1 MLTVRCVVIALI
13 ALPSF
18 ALAEETFRTGVFELS
33 RTLSEVMGEQA
44 AQNAADV
51 IETDEPISWDVFV
64 PEDYDSTK
72 PPGLLVYMS
81 PTYSGNIP
89 RPWQQVLARK
99 NLIWIGANNAG
110 NSVNVQRRAL
120 FALIA
125 PNVIRQ
131 DYAVDPERIYIT
143 GLSGGGKMASM
154 MSTEY
159 AHIFKGAVFNCGV
172 EFWDR
177 HPPRRFEAV
186 KQNRYVFVTGEHD
199 QALRP
204 TKRVYG
210 RYRKAGVPNIKLMV
224 IAGMGHE
231 NPDADHLTEALDFLD
246 GGES

>member
-1 MLTVRCVVIALI
+1 MLTVRCVVVALI
-13 ALPSF
+13 VLPSF
-18 ALAEETFRTGVFELS
+18 ALAEEVFRTGAFEVS
-33 RTLSEVMGEQA
+33 RTLPEIMGEQA
-44 AQNAADV
+44 ARNAAHV
-51 IETDEPISWDVFV
+51 IGTDEPISWDVFV
-64 PEDYDSTK
+64 PEDYDPAE
-72 PPGLLVYMS
+72 PPGLFVYMS
-81 PTYSGNIP
+81 PTYSGAIP
-89 RPWQQVLARK
+89 RPWRQVLARK
-99 NLIWIGANNAG
+99 NLIWVGANDAG

-125 PNVIRQ
+125 PNLIRQ
-131 DYAVDPERIYIT
+131 DYDIDAQRIYIS

-210 RYRKAGVPNIKLMV
+210 RYQKAGVPNIKLMV

-231 NPDADHLTEALDFLD
+231 NPDADHLAEALEFLD
-246 GGES
+246 GAES